1 MSRFFWSVR
10 AEEAEPFHQV
20 ALCCGIDGDNMPES
34 LASSGLTLMLLGM
47 GTVFVFLTALV
58 FATRLMSLA
67 VGRIAPEAAP
77 GPSAD
82 PDSTAHSKIL
92 DSEILAAITA
102 AIHRHRS
109 RHK

>member
-1 MSRFFWSVR
+1 
-10 AEEAEPFHQV
+10 
-20 ALCCGIDGDNMPES
+20 MPES